1 MTSVG
6 CCRRALLGA
15 FLLSSVCRVHAADV
29 LWFTNDSRD
38 FHDPAAWLGGAPP
51 LTHDRAVFGAPFSG
65 YTVSFAEGVTT
76 AGLLFS
82 TGAVTFE
89 LSGVDYFA
97 EGATDVADGASFTVR
112 DGLMLMSDSIFVGGG
127 ASLSSLTLGAR
138 ATISGP
144 AVFIGRNGPGL
155 VTVGPGGRLE
165 TGLIQG
171 GYWTTN
177 QGRLVVDRGEVDT
190 DRAYFGGSET
200 CDPFCNV
207 GVGPGRL
214 EVLNGGR
221 FSTQVLSL
229 GKNGN
234 ALVDVYNGGTLTAAD
249 VTIAALGSGSIVV
262 QSGGSLQATRI
273 TIEAA
278 QGNPAGPGNVGV
290 LAGGRVEVN
299 SMQIG
304 PAGYSS
310 TGTVGADRRLTV
322 SGADA
327 QVLVNGELAIKGGGS
342 RMNVTL
348 GGYVRSDSALIA
360 GSRNVAA
367 EVTVLSGGRWENL
380 GAMEVGKFL
389 ESGSKLT
396 IDGGRVDTGSMYLAS
411 STVCNP
417 FCNVVPRS
425 DLVLRNGGVLNT
437 GDFLGGR
444 IGDAGIRIESGS
456 AIHST
461 GALVTGNGFRPVE
474 IFIAGPGSEWVVQ
487 GDTTLGL
494 SGGQPAATALLQI
507 DDGGLFR
514 TGGVFSS
521 SPLATVRLLQGTLD
535 VGSFGT
541 LGSQIDFQSGH
552 VTTHADLA
560 IQPGAPLGTDLLVES
575 NRSLSVL
582 ATTTIAAGQS
592 LTVDGGRFA
601 THSLQPIGDFSFIAG
616 VFALTSDPF
625 EVGPGGLLGS
635 AVALTDTRRLE
646 VTNHLNVA
654 PTGILNVS
662 GDALHA
668 GTLHSSGTVQLGGG
682 VSRITATQLT
692 NAGRVLGSGAIQGQV
707 ANDKEGQI
715 RVTSGQE
722 LHVSG
727 GLTNSGQVFVLGGTL
742 QVGGTLENAQGGFA
756 SGRGVLATGG
766 VTNVGT
772 MAFSG
777 TTDVIG
783 DVQNEKEG
791 AIVISGGS
799 TLTFYDDLTHN
810 GAEIRAT
817 PGNSAVFFGSVKGD
831 GRFTGGGDFFF
842 EGDLRPGN
850 SPAIMSVTGNA
861 TLGPESLEIEIAGLT
876 PGTEHDAVQVSG
888 NLNLLGGTLDV
899 VLLGGFAPMAGDA
912 FDILDFASLS
922 GAFSVLNLPGLTPGL
937 LWNSSDLYSTGV
949 LSVQAVPEPGAY
961 ALMAAGLLLVLGRG
975 RLRRRQ
981 ARRA

>member
-1 MTSVG
+1 MTAISR
-6 CCRRALLGA
+6 CCKALLGVS
-15 FLLSSVCRVHAADV
+15 LLSFVCGAHAADV
-29 LWFTNDSRD
+29 LWFTNDSLE
-38 FHDPAAWLGGAPP
+38 FHDPAAWLGSAPP

-65 YTVSFAEGVTT
+65 YTVGFSEAVTT

-82 TGAVTFE
+82 TSAVTFD
-89 LSGVDYFA
+89 LSGADYFA
-97 EGATDVADGASFTVR
+97 EGVTDISDGAEFTVR

-127 ASLSSLTLGAR
+127 SSLSSLTLGFR

-165 TGLIQG
+165 TALVQA
-171 GYWTTN
+171 GYWTSN
-177 QGRLVVDRGEVDT
+177 EGRLLVDHGVVET
-190 DRAYFGGSET
+190 NRAYFGGSET

-214 EVLNGGR
+214 EVVNGGS

-234 ALVDVYNGGTLTAAD
+234 AQVDVNTAGTLTATD
-249 VTIAALGSGSIVV
+249 ITIAAFGSGSITV
-262 QSGGSLQATRI
+262 QSGGSLQANSI
-273 TIEAA
+273 AIEAV
-278 QGNPAGPGNVGV
+278 QGTPAPGPGSVNV

-299 SMQIG
+299 SMQVG

-310 TGTVGADRRLTV
+310 TGTASAERKLTV

-327 QVLVNGELAIKGGGS
+327 QVLVSGGLAVKGGGS
-342 RMNVTL
+342 RMDISQ
-348 GGYVRSDSALIA
+348 GGYVRSDNALIA

-389 ESGSKLT
+389 ESGSRLT
-396 IDGGRVDTGSMYLAS
+396 IDGGRVDTGSMYFVAS
-411 STVCNP
+411 TSCSP

-425 DLVLRNGGVLNT
+425 DLVLRNGGILNT
-437 GDFLGGR
+437 GDFFGGR
-444 IGDAGIRIESGS
+444 IGEAGIRIESGS

-461 GALVTGNGFRPVE
+461 GRLLLGSGFRPVE
-474 IFIAGPGSEWVVQ
+474 VFIAGAGSEWVVQ

-494 SGGQPAATALLQI
+494 SGGLPAATALLQI

-521 SPLATVRLLQGTLD
+521 SEHATVRLIQGTLD
-535 VGSFGT
+535 VGSFGP
-541 LGSQIDFQSGH
+541 LGSPIDFQSGH
-552 VTTHADLA
+552 VITHANLA
-560 IQPGAPLGTDLLVES
+560 IQPGAPLGTNLLLES

-601 THSLQPIGDFSFIAG
+601 THSLQPIGNFSFVAG
-616 VFALTSDPF
+616 VLALTSDPF

-646 VTNHLNVA
+646 VTNQLSVA

-668 GTLHSSGTVQLGGG
+668 GTLHNTGTVQLGGG
-682 VSRITATQLT
+682 VSRITTTQLT

-707 ANDKEGQI
+707 HNDKEGQI

-722 LHVSG
+722 LHIG
-727 GLTNSGQVFVLGGTL
+727 AGLTNSGQVFVLGGTL
-742 QVGGTLENAQGGFA
+742 QVGDTLENAQGGFV

-766 VTNVGT
+766 VTNVST

-777 TTDVIG
+777 TTDLIG
-783 DVQNEKEG
+783 DVRNEKEG

-817 PGNSAVFFGSVKGD
+817 PGNSAVFFGSVKGE

-850 SPAIMSVTGNA
+850 SPGITSVTGNA
-861 TLGPESLEIEIAGLT
+861 TLGPSALEIEIAGLV
-876 PGTEHDAVQVSG
+876 PGSEHDAVHVSG
-888 NLNLLGGTLDV
+888 SLTLLGGTLDV
-899 VLLGGFAPMAGDA
+899 LLLDGFAPGAGDA

-922 GAFSVLNLPGLTPGL
+922 GTFSALNLPGLTPSL
-937 LWNSSDLYSTGV
+937 FWDSSQLYSAGV
-949 LSVQAVPEPGAY
+949 LSVQAVPEPGTY
-961 ALMAAGLLLVLGRG
+961 ALMAAGLLLLLGRG
-975 RLRRRQ
+975 RLRGRWL
-981 ARRA
+981 